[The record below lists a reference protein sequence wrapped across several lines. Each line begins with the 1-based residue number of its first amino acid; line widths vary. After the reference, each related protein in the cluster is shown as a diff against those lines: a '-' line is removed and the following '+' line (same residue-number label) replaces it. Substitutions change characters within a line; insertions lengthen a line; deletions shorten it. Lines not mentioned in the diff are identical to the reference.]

1 MMDSMRHSLR
11 HVAKRDIAI
20 ASVLSVLGLALMYLN
35 VHDHSADPAE
45 AKENTAIYFGGLLPY
60 EFAIPLFLLVTV
72 PLLWRRV
79 APIEAMEAAFAGLVI
94 NELLVGTDVL
104 RCGVVF
110 PTAFLFAFTAGA
122 QLQGRE
128 SRNGLALSLGLILL
142 VGAVE
147 LGPPAAAVF
156 AAVGLAMWGIGRIVR
171 SRTRMADELQART
184 AELREARDERARLEV
199 ATDRTRIS
207 AELDELLQRRLG
219 ELARMAD
226 EGTRPTG
233 AADATATLVDIERES
248 RRTLEEMR
256 AIVGVLRDD
265 SSEAPTAPQPTL
277 THLEALLM
285 RAKGG
290 DARLIVEGNPRV
302 LPPAVELAA
311 YRIAEQLLAALED
324 APDVE
329 VRVRFGDD
337 ALELAVSG
345 PARRRAKA
353 SIERARERARLQQ
366 GTLEAT
372 LKGGRAEAAVSLPV
386 LAAV

>member
-1 MMDSMRHSLR
+1 MMESMRDSLR
-11 HVAKRDIAI
+11 DVARRDVVI
-20 ASVLSVLGLALMYLN
+20 ASVVSVLGLALMYLN
-35 VHDHSADPAE
+35 VHDHNADPAQY
-45 AKENTAIYFGGLLPY
+45 KENTAIYFGGLLPY

-94 NELLVGTDVL
+94 NEVLVGTDVL

-110 PTAFLFAFTAGA
+110 PTAFLFAFTGGA

-147 LGPPAAAVF
+147 LGPPATAVF
-156 AAVGLAMWGIGRIVR
+156 AAVGLAIWGIGRIVR
-171 SRTRMADELQART
+171 SRTRMADELEART

-226 EGTRPTG
+226 AGTRPTG

-256 AIVGVLRDD
+256 AIVGALRDD
-265 SSEAPTAPQPTL
+265 SPEAPTAPQPTL
-277 THLEALLM
+277 THLEALLV

-302 LPPAVELAA
+302 LPPAVELSA

-324 APDVE
+324 APEVE

-372 LKGGRAEAAVSLPV
+372 VKGGRAEAAVSLPL